1 LTVTPSAVDV
11 ALRQALEPDLE
22 LIRPLGAG
30 PTAEVFL
37 AREVAL
43 RRLVAVKVLRPEVAA
58 DTIVRQRFERE
69 AQAAARIVHPHVT
82 AVYRVGRTPDDR
94 PYIVMEYV
102 EGRVLGEL
110 LPPATTWDEAT
121 ARTLLASLASALAV
135 AHARGIVH
143 RDVRPGNVII
153 ENRTGRAVLGDFG
166 IAALLESGSAAA
178 TRLTAAGVVVGD
190 ARYLSPE
197 QVRGE
202 SPLELS
208 DVYAFGILA
217 YELLTGRGPYRG
229 RKPAE
234 LLAAHLQQQPADIRQ
249 LRPDLR
255 TELAALLMRCL
266 AKEASRRP
274 SSGELAAQL
283 APRTGVAAAAAEPAG
298 ALEQLF
304 GELRRRR
311 VYQVLAAY
319 TGFVLTLFAF
329 REGTEK
335 TIQFSATLDRALTVT
350 LLAGFPVVLLLAW
363 VYDIR
368 AGRIQRTTG
377 GHGAP
382 RARALFW
389 AALGIIALLAAFL
402 GWLLL
407 R

>member
-1 LTVTPSAVDV
+1 MTVTPSGVDET
-11 ALRQALEPDLE
+11 LRQALEPDLE
-22 LIRPLGAG
+22 LIRPLGSG

-37 AREVAL
+37 AKEVAL

-58 DTIVRQRFERE
+58 DAIVRQRFERE

-94 PYIVMEYV
+94 PFIVMEYV
-102 EGRVLGEL
+102 EGRVLSEL
-110 LPPATTWDEAT
+110 LPPATTWDDAT
-121 ARTLLASLASALAV
+121 ARTLLASIASALAA

-178 TRLTAAGVVVGD
+178 TRLTAAGVIVGD

-217 YELLTGRGPYRG
+217 YEVLTGRGPYRG

-234 LLAAHLQQQPADIRQ
+234 LLSAHLQQQPADLRQ
-249 LRPDLR
+249 LRPDLGS
-255 TELAALLMRCL
+255 ELAGLLTRCL
-266 AKEASRRP
+266 SKEASRRP
-274 SSGELAAQL
+274 SSSELASL
-283 APRTGVAAAAAEPAG
+283 LLPRTGVPAAAERPG

-319 TGFVLTLFAF
+319 TGFVLTLFALRQGIEDTF
-329 REGTEK
+329 K
-335 TIQFSATLDRALTVT
+335 FSDTANRVLTVT
-350 LLAGFPVVLLLAW
+350 LLAGFPVVLVLAW

-368 AGRIQRTTG
+368 AGRIQRTTSVHDSAG
-377 GHGAP
+377 
-382 RARALFW
+382 ARALFW
-389 AALGIIALLAAFL
+389 AGLGVTALLAAFI